1 MNILIASD
9 DNYINP
15 ALVLI
20 KSLIHNTN
28 EDIHVF
34 YMYYSLKQK
43 SIKKLER
50 IFKDNSGGEL
60 SLVRVDSCF
69 FDEAPVY
76 AHFTKETYFRFLA
89 DKYLPQDIDKVLY
102 LDPDI
107 VINGSIQD
115 FYSRSFY
122 DSNNKEMALVA
133 CEEKEIS
140 KNYTHLQEL
149 NMPEKCKYFN
159 AGVLLINLKL
169 MRKEFDIENVYSILT
184 NYKNGLVYLDQDILN
199 MLFHDKVIFE
209 DYRLYIHFAGPSKPW
224 KYGYKYCGK
233 DIYLKHVHLANMY
246 SWYLKSVITSSKPY
260 IIKKIKKAI
269 KKN

>member
-1 MNILIASD
+1 M
-9 DNYINP
+9 
-15 ALVLI
+15 
-20 KSLIHNTN
+20 
-28 EDIHVF
+28 
-34 YMYYSLKQK
+34 
-43 SIKKLER
+43 
-50 IFKDNSGGEL
+50 
-60 SLVRVDSCF
+60 VRVDSCF

-159 AGVLLINLKL
+159 AGVLLISLKL

-209 DYRLYIHFAGPSKPW
+209 DYRLYNIMPHNILDDQRDLIQRASVIHFAGPSKPW